1 MTIGDSFPNRC
12 SLILLPLIFATIITS
27 VYGTCEHSFEQDNKV
42 YNYSLAKPI
51 RNFPHGILSEDGY
64 SPFLFLLAHVLKC
77 LLILWYLWY

>member
-51 RNFPHGILSEDGY
+51 RNFPHGILSEDGFY
-64 SPFLFLLAHVLKC
+64 KVAVNGTVLWFQVGC
-77 LLILWYLWY
+77 ISFVMQ